1 MDGTYCTMSAVIRMP
16 TDRMLLL
23 GGVTLMTVMTVLLPV
38 CLTSLAPMG
47 VMTERTRQT
56 EPVKVYQLVG
66 LHLRPSP
73 IQGSVWSDCLYGCCC
88 YTLSWLQI
96 SRELK
101 RRAAAHASSSSSSSS
116 SSSGAK
122 YTTLSLL
129 QGSHLV

>member
-1 MDGTYCTMSAVIRMP
+1 MDGTYCTRSAVIRMP
-16 TDRMLLL
+16 TDRILLL
-23 GGVTLMTVMTVLLPV
+23 EGVTLMTVMTVLLPV

-66 LHLRPSP
+66 LHLCPST

-116 SSSGAK
+116 SSSAAK
-122 YTTLSLL
+122 YTTLPLL